1 MVFHKN
7 QKNAQQ
13 NSIKFKKSMLA
24 MCIVALSA
32 PSFAQDT
39 AVKND
44 EGVEEVIVSGVR
56 TSLQNAQDIKRE
68 SSTFVDSISSS
79 DIGSLPDRSVLE
91 AMQRIPGVSIE
102 RFSAADDPDHFGVE
116 GSGAV
121 IRGMSATRSE
131 FNGRDSFTAN
141 SGRGL
146 SFQDVPPEL
155 MGGVDVYKNQTA
167 DMIEGGIGG
176 TVSLRTRKPFDSSDR
191 IVALSADYS
200 YGDMAEEWTPSIS
213 GLFSDRWDT
222 DAGEFGLLV
231 NFADSSLKGVSH
243 GIQSD
248 AYVKYMAK
256 DLNPDMTKN
265 VYTSYPNQTLPG
277 AEAFVGDGTGNVW
290 LPNGANLT
298 QKFDDRDRQGFATA
312 VQWESPDDTLLG
324 TFQFMRSDANL
335 AWTENS
341 LKYQGG
347 YAESERLTRPLN
359 DTEFTF
365 DSDGVFEAGTLTNS
379 NGWRSSE
386 NDGRVPNQYSGRTAV
401 AGQWGNIFQAD
412 TRFKNTSTVVDDY
425 SFNVKWSPSDQFELV
440 ADFQH
445 IEAETY
451 DDDVTVMLATFAMQ
465 EYDTRGDTPTL
476 RLIEPW
482 NGVRDNNP
490 SGYSDPQ
497 NKQSIGFLGD
507 PAGDTNWF
515 QDPTSYMWQSA
526 MDHYEHSEGDSDAAR
541 LDSTYKFEDA
551 GLLQAVKVGV
561 RFADREQTVRSTS
574 YNWGALGPRWT
585 DPILWVEGESVAFQQ
600 TELVNWSD
608 FHGGGVLSVPGD
620 SLLHPTESLVKQ
632 VMNGRTLKETG
643 NGWVPANDRADATI
657 EGRYSQGDIYITEE
671 KNQAAYVRVDFGS
684 DESAYRFDGN
694 VGVRYMKLT
703 RTASGSVKYP
713 DLVPQNL
720 IPADAPGIAATPEA
734 KVAWADQAVADDR
747 YPDRAAALA
756 WANDPNN
763 LLTAEER
770 AFGNDVFIV
779 QDAESDYDAFL
790 PSFNLKVEL
799 TDELI
804 ARVAVAKAIA
814 MPDMGDVKN
823 NADLGATVVVIN
835 PPTDINTPPDAVI
848 FPVSAN
854 VDRWTGSAG
863 NPLMQPME
871 STQWDASLE
880 WYFAKVG
887 SLTTTVFHK
896 DLSNFFVKG
905 AFDRDFTNP
914 TTGVTQT
921 VTTDS
926 TLNSGTGT
934 IQGIEIAYQQFY
946 DMLPAPWDGL
956 GLQVNYSYIDST
968 SVPNEGF
975 ADGTTN
981 DTGAALDLADGLP
994 LQGQSKD
1001 TFNIVGMYDKDDWS
1015 LRLAY
1020 NWRSKY
1026 LLTTRDVISK
1036 YPLWNDDAG
1045 FLDASAFYDV
1055 NDNIKVGL
1063 QFTNLLDTQT
1073 ETLMIL
1079 DKEGTTAGR
1088 SWFVN
1093 DRRAALI
1100 VRATF

>member
-7 QKNAQQ
+7 QKNVQQ
-13 NSIKFKKSMLA
+13 HGIKFKKSMLA
-24 MCIVALSA
+24 MCIVALGA
-32 PSFAQDT
+32 PSFAQE
-39 AVKND
+39 AVVAKSD
-44 EGVEEVIVSGVR
+44 ENVEEIVVSGVR
-56 TSLQNAQDIKRE
+56 ANLQNAQDIKRE
-68 SSTFVDSISSS
+68 SATFVDSISSA

-102 RFSAADDPDHFGVE
+102 RFAAANDPDHFGVE

-176 TVSLRTRKPFDSSDR
+176 TVSLRTRKPFDSSER
-191 IVALSADYS
+191 VIALSADYS
-200 YGDMAEEWTPSIS
+200 YGDLAEEWTPTVSA
-213 GLFSDRWDT
+213 LFSDRWET
-222 DAGEFGLLV
+222 GAGEFGFLLNV
-231 NFADSSLKGVSH
+231 ADSSLKGISH

-256 DLNPDMTKN
+256 DTNPDMTKN
-265 VYTSYPNQTLPG
+265 VYAENPNQTLPG
-277 AEAFVGDGTGNVW
+277 AEDFVGDGTGDVW

-298 QKFDDRDRQGFATA
+298 QKFDDRDRQGYATA
-312 VQWESPDDTLLG
+312 IQWESPDDTLLG

-347 YAESERLTRPLN
+347 YAESERHTRPLTG
-359 DTEFTF
+359 TEFDF
-365 DSDGVFEAGTLTNS
+365 NSDGVFEAGTLTNR

-386 NDGRVPNQYSGRTAV
+386 NSGRIPNQYGGQAAV
-401 AGQWGNIFQAD
+401 AGQWGNIFQSD
-412 TRFKNTSTVVDDY
+412 TRVKNTSTVVDDY
-425 SFNVKWSPSDQFELV
+425 AFNLKWSPSDQFELV

-490 SGYSDPQ
+490 SGYSDPANQ
-497 NKQSIGFLGD
+497 QSIGFLGD
-507 PAGDTNWF
+507 PAGDQNWF

-541 LDSTYKFEDA
+541 LDSNYNFEDA
-551 GLLQAVKVGV
+551 GLLKAVKVGV
-561 RFADREQTVRSTS
+561 RFANREQTVRSTS
-574 YNWGALGPRWT
+574 YNWGALGPRWVS
-585 DPILWVEGESVAFQQ
+585 PILWVDSAAVAGQE

-608 FHGGGVLSVPGD
+608 FHGGDVLSVPGG
-620 SLLHPTESLVKQ
+620 SLLHPTERLVKE
-632 VMNGRTLKETG
+632 VMDGRVLAETG
-643 NGWVPANDRADATI
+643 SGWVPADQRDNATV
-657 EGRYSQGDIYITEE
+657 EGRYSPADIYITEE
-671 KNQAAYVRVDFGS
+671 KNEAAYVRVDFGS

-694 VGVRYMKLT
+694 VGLRYMKLT

-713 DLVPQNL
+713 DLVPKNP
-720 IPADAPGIAATPEA
+720 IPADAPGVAASPED
-734 KVAWADQAVADDR
+734 KIAWAEDAVEDGR
-747 YPDRAAALA
+747 YPDTDAALA

-763 LLTAEER
+763 LLPEDER
-770 AFGNDVFIV
+770 AFGNNAFVI

-799 TDELI
+799 TDDLI
-804 ARVAVAKAIA
+804 ARFAVAKAIA

-823 NADLGATVVVIN
+823 NSDLGATVVVQT
-835 PPTDINTPPDAVI
+835 PTPPIDNPNAET
-848 FPVSAN
+848 FPESAE
-854 VDRWTGSAG
+854 VDRWTGTAG
-863 NPLMQPME
+863 NPYMQPME

-880 WYFAKVG
+880 WYFATVG
-887 SLTTTVFHK
+887 SLTTTIFHK
-896 DLSNFFVKG
+896 DLSNFFIKG
-905 AFDRDFTNP
+905 AFDRAYTNP
-914 TTGVTQT
+914 TSGATQT
-921 VTTDS
+921 VTTD
-926 TLNSGTGT
+926 TTINNGTGT
-934 IQGIEIAYQQFY
+934 IQGIELAYQQFY

-956 GLQVNYSYIDST
+956 GLQVNYSYIDSG
-968 SVPNEGF
+968 SVPNSGF

-981 DTGAALDLADGLP
+981 DTGAPLDLADGLP

-1001 TFNIVGMYDKDDWS
+1001 TFNIVGMYDKADWS

-1036 YPLWNDDAG
+1036 YPLWNADAG
-1045 FLDASAFYDV
+1045 FLDASAFYTV
-1055 NDNIKVGL
+1055 NDNFKVGL

-1073 ETLMIL
+1073 ETVMIL

-1093 DRRAALI
+1093 DRRVALI
-1100 VRATF
+1100 ARATF